1 MQDEKLNNN
10 QNVMTDKNGR
20 YIIKSSLERQSEFG
34 KDKVTMDETTKS
46 KKTVTNLADCAIKK
60 NDKHDGLQR
69 DADGRIIIKS
79 SGAIREDVKSNQK
92 DAISE
97 STKQL
102 FELLGD
108 FEKSEKS
115 HSEKSKTKHKS
126 SKRFK
131 DKSLKR
137 RKIKQIARKVEMLKE
152 EALKGASPNVSS
164 IISELFSASNFIASC
179 QDEIYYYDKAHGC
192 FVKRVASYVKRDLMN
207 QFSND
212 ERLVVSADN
221 VNKAYKHLLLNPD
234 IQRDLTQMIN
244 LPLINCENGVYN
256 LETGELEKHSPQFGF
271 TSYIQA
277 KYDKNAKGKVF
288 KRFLKDITAGNKDSI
303 QFLQEVIGYLLST
316 YVWAK
321 KATLLTFS
329 FPIILPI
336 TFIFY
341 GVPNSGKSVLLNV
354 IGKIIGKENVS
365 NVALQQLSDSCHVAQ
380 LKDATVNIASD
391 LPQAPI
397 KDIGVFKSVVSSLD
411 VIETKELYKNP
422 TSQPC
427 YCKLAF
433 GTNQFVP
440 LNRLDANNAAAFFE
454 RLIIVPFTKSIPEGQ
469 RNLNIA
475 EELFE
480 ERDYILTW
488 AIKGLKRLVENN
500 FVFSLTKESKAVLL
514 LYKSRY
520 CPEQVFF
527 EKYLEFK
534 EDSLISRVEVQKR
547 YEEFAYKR
555 NVNVKSHDILNYIT
569 LNYSQV
575 KLERKRINGS
585 KNPIAAYEGLAFTK

>member
-288 KRFLKDITAGNKDSI
+288 KRFLKDITAGNKDST

-316 YVWAK
+316 
-321 KATLLTFS
+321 
-329 FPIILPI
+329 
-336 TFIFY
+336 
-341 GVPNSGKSVLLNV
+341 
-354 IGKIIGKENVS
+354 
-365 NVALQQLSDSCHVAQ
+365 
-380 LKDATVNIASD
+380 
-391 LPQAPI
+391 
-397 KDIGVFKSVVSSLD
+397 
-411 VIETKELYKNP
+411 
-422 TSQPC
+422 
-427 YCKLAF
+427 
-433 GTNQFVP
+433 
-440 LNRLDANNAAAFFE
+440 
-454 RLIIVPFTKSIPEGQ
+454 
-469 RNLNIA
+469 
-475 EELFE
+475 
-480 ERDYILTW
+480 
-488 AIKGLKRLVENN
+488 
-500 FVFSLTKESKAVLL
+500 
-514 LYKSRY
+514 
-520 CPEQVFF
+520 
-527 EKYLEFK
+527 
-534 EDSLISRVEVQKR
+534 
-547 YEEFAYKR
+547 
-555 NVNVKSHDILNYIT
+555 
-569 LNYSQV
+569 
-575 KLERKRINGS
+575 
-585 KNPIAAYEGLAFTK
+585 

>member
-1 MQDEKLNNN
+1 MKN
-10 QNVMTDKNGR
+10 QNKFNSEIPTDSHGR
-20 YIIKSSLERQSEFG
+20 FIIRSSSKSNCTTG
-34 KDKVTMDETTKS
+34 KSNSNIDNCKS
-46 KKTVTNLADCAIKK
+46 KTVTNLADCAIKK
-60 NDKHDGLQR
+60 SDKHDGLQR

-79 SGAIREDVKSNQK
+79 SGAIREDVKANQK
-92 DAISE
+92 NEISE
-97 STKQL
+97 STKQW
-102 FELLGD
+102 FEMIGD
-108 FEKSEKS
+108 FGETEKS

-137 RKIKQIARKVEMLKE
+137 RKIKQIARRVERLKE

-192 FVKRVASYVKRDLMN
+192 FVKRVALYVKRDLMN
-207 QFSND
+207 QFSDD

-234 IQRDLTQMIN
+234 IQRDLTQKVN

-321 KATLLTFS
+321 KA
-329 FPIILPI
+329 
-336 TFIFY
+336 FIFY

-469 RNLNIA
+469 RNLSLA
-475 EELFE
+475 EDLF
-480 ERDYILTW
+480 
-488 AIKGLKRLVENN
+488 
-500 FVFSLTKESKAVLL
+500 
-514 LYKSRY
+514 
-520 CPEQVFF
+520 
-527 EKYLEFK
+527 
-534 EDSLISRVEVQKR
+534 
-547 YEEFAYKR
+547 
-555 NVNVKSHDILNYIT
+555 
-569 LNYSQV
+569 
-575 KLERKRINGS
+575 
-585 KNPIAAYEGLAFTK
+585 

>member
-1 MQDEKLNNN
+1 MNKKDNIQKSEIERDSS
-10 QNVMTDKNGR
+10 GR
-20 YIIKSSLERQSEFG
+20 YLIKSSS
-34 KDKVTMDETTKS
+34 KANPETEEIHNSKS
-46 KKTVTNLADCAIKK
+46 QKTISNLADCAISANNKK
-60 NDKHDGLQR
+60 DIETVQRDSSGRFLIKSSKLNQEKDTKSKPDGLQR

-79 SGAIREDVKSNQK
+79 SGAIREDVKSNQQNE
-92 DAISE
+92 ISE
-97 STKQL
+97 STKQWL
-102 FELLGD
+102 EMFGD
-108 FEKSEKS
+108 FGETEKS

-131 DKSLKR
+131 DHSLKR
-137 RKIKQIARKVEMLKE
+137 RKIKQIARKIESLKDE
-152 EALKGASPNVSS
+152 TLTGARPNVSS
-164 IISELFSASNFIASC
+164 IISELFSASNFIASY
-179 QDEIYYYDKAHGC
+179 QDEVYYYDKAHGC

-212 ERLVVSADN
+212 ERLVVSAHN

-321 KATLLTFS
+321 KA
-329 FPIILPI
+329 
-336 TFIFY
+336 FIFY

-469 RNLNIA
+469 RNLSLA
-475 EELFE
+475 EDLFK

-500 FVFSLTKESKAVLL
+500 FVF
-514 LYKSRY
+514 
-520 CPEQVFF
+520 
-527 EKYLEFK
+527 
-534 EDSLISRVEVQKR
+534 
-547 YEEFAYKR
+547 
-555 NVNVKSHDILNYIT
+555 
-569 LNYSQV
+569 
-575 KLERKRINGS
+575 
-585 KNPIAAYEGLAFTK
+585 

>member
-288 KRFLKDITAGNKDSI
+288 KRFLKDSI

-321 KATLLTFS
+321 KA
-329 FPIILPI
+329 
-336 TFIFY
+336 FIFY

>member
-321 KATLLTFS
+321 KA
-329 FPIILPI
+329 
-336 TFIFY
+336 FIFY

-500 FVFSLTKESKAVLL
+500 FVFILTKESKAVLL

>member
-1 MQDEKLNNN
+1 MKN
-10 QNVMTDKNGR
+10 QNKFNSEIPTDSHGRFVIKASSKEICTTEKSNSNIDNG
-20 YIIKSSLERQSEFG
+20 KS
-34 KDKVTMDETTKS
+34 
-46 KKTVTNLADCAIKK
+46 KTVTNLADCAIKK
-60 NDKHDGLQR
+60 NNKSDGLQR

-79 SGAIREDVKSNQK
+79 SGAIREDVKSNQQ
-92 DAISE
+92 DEISE
-97 STKQL
+97 STKQW
-102 FELLGD
+102 FEMVGD
-108 FEKSEKS
+108 FGKTEKS

-131 DKSLKR
+131 DHALKR
-137 RKIKQIARKVEMLKE
+137 RKVEQIARKVDRLKE
-152 EALKGASPNVSS
+152 EALKSASPNVSS
-164 IISELFSASNFIASC
+164 IMSELFSANNFIVCC
-179 QDEIYYYDKAHGC
+179 QKEVYYYDKED
-192 FVKRVASYVKRDLMN
+192 VRRDIMN
-207 QFSND
+207 QFTND

-234 IQRDLTQMIN
+234 IQRDLTRKIN

-321 KATLLTFS
+321 KA
-329 FPIILPI
+329 
-336 TFIFY
+336 FIFY

-500 FVFSLTKESKAVLL
+500 FVFSLTKESKDVLL

-555 NVNVKSHDILNYIT
+555 NMNVKSHDILNYIT

>member
-256 LETGELEKHSPQFGF
+256 LETGELEKH
-271 TSYIQA
+271 
-277 KYDKNAKGKVF
+277 
-288 KRFLKDITAGNKDSI
+288 
-303 QFLQEVIGYLLST
+303 
-316 YVWAK
+316 
-321 KATLLTFS
+321 TLR
-329 FPIILPI
+329 
-336 TFIFY
+336 
-341 GVPNSGKSVLLNV
+341 
-354 IGKIIGKENVS
+354 
-365 NVALQQLSDSCHVAQ
+365 
-380 LKDATVNIASD
+380 
-391 LPQAPI
+391 
-397 KDIGVFKSVVSSLD
+397 SLD
-411 VIETKELYKNP
+411 LHHTFKQNM
-422 TSQPC
+422 
-427 YCKLAF
+427 
-433 GTNQFVP
+433 
-440 LNRLDANNAAAFFE
+440 
-454 RLIIVPFTKSIPEGQ
+454 
-469 RNLNIA
+469 
-475 EELFE
+475 
-480 ERDYILTW
+480 
-488 AIKGLKRLVENN
+488 IKKR
-500 FVFSLTKESKAVLL
+500 
-514 LYKSRY
+514 
-520 CPEQVFF
+520 
-527 EKYLEFK
+527 
-534 EDSLISRVEVQKR
+534 
-547 YEEFAYKR
+547 
-555 NVNVKSHDILNYIT
+555 
-569 LNYSQV
+569 
-575 KLERKRINGS
+575 
-585 KNPIAAYEGLAFTK
+585 

>member
-234 IQRDLTQMIN
+234 IQMIN

-321 KATLLTFS
+321 KA
-329 FPIILPI
+329 
-336 TFIFY
+336 FIFY

>member
-1 MQDEKLNNN
+1 M
-10 QNVMTDKNGR
+10 
-20 YIIKSSLERQSEFG
+20 
-34 KDKVTMDETTKS
+34 
-46 KKTVTNLADCAIKK
+46 ADCAIKK
-60 NDKHDGLQR
+60 SDKHDGLQR

-79 SGAIREDVKSNQK
+79 SGAIREDVKSNQQ
-92 DAISE
+92 DEISE
-97 STKQL
+97 STKQW
-102 FELLGD
+102 FKMVGD
-108 FEKSEKS
+108 FGETEKS
-115 HSEKSKTKHKS
+115 HSEESKTKHKS

-192 FVKRVASYVKRDLMN
+192 FVKRAASYVKRDLMN

-321 KATLLTFS
+321 KA
-329 FPIILPI
+329 
-336 TFIFY
+336 FIFY

-469 RNLNIA
+469 RNLSLA
-475 EELFE
+475 EELFK

-555 NVNVKSHDILNYIT
+555 NINVKSHDILNYIT

>member
-321 KATLLTFS
+321 KA
-329 FPIILPI
+329 
-336 TFIFY
+336 FIFY

-475 EELFE
+475 EE
-480 ERDYILTW
+480 RDYILTW

>member
-212 ERLVVSADN
+212 ERLVSADN

-321 KATLLTFS
+321 KA
-329 FPIILPI
+329 
-336 TFIFY
+336 FIFY

>member
-321 KATLLTFS
+321 KA
-329 FPIILPI
+329 
-336 TFIFY
+336 FIFY

-411 VIETKELYKNP
+411 VIETKELYKIQPVSHVIASLHLEQINLYLLIDLMP
-422 TSQPC
+422 TMLQHFLNDLLLFRSQ
-427 YCKLAF
+427 
-433 GTNQFVP
+433 NQF
-440 LNRLDANNAAAFFE
+440 RKD
-454 RLIIVPFTKSIPEGQ
+454 
-469 RNLNIA
+469 
-475 EELFE
+475 
-480 ERDYILTW
+480 
-488 AIKGLKRLVENN
+488 
-500 FVFSLTKESKAVLL
+500 KE
-514 LYKSRY
+514 
-520 CPEQVFF
+520 
-527 EKYLEFK
+527 
-534 EDSLISRVEVQKR
+534 I
-547 YEEFAYKR
+547 
-555 NVNVKSHDILNYIT
+555 
-569 LNYSQV
+569 
-575 KLERKRINGS
+575 
-585 KNPIAAYEGLAFTK
+585 

>member
-1 MQDEKLNNN
+1 MKN
-10 QNVMTDKNGR
+10 QNKFNSEIPTDSHGR
-20 YIIKSSLERQSEFG
+20 FIIRSSSKSNCTTG
-34 KDKVTMDETTKS
+34 KSNSNIDNCKS
-46 KKTVTNLADCAIKK
+46 KTVTNLADCAIKK
-60 NDKHDGLQR
+60 SDKHDGLQR

-79 SGAIREDVKSNQK
+79 SGAIREDVKANQK
-92 DAISE
+92 NEISE
-97 STKQL
+97 STKQW
-102 FELLGD
+102 FEMIGD
-108 FEKSEKS
+108 FGETEKS

-137 RKIKQIARKVEMLKE
+137 RKIKQIARRVERLKE

-192 FVKRVASYVKRDLMN
+192 FVKRVALYVKRDLMN
-207 QFSND
+207 QFSDD

-234 IQRDLTQMIN
+234 IQRDLTQKVN

-321 KATLLTFS
+321 KA
-329 FPIILPI
+329 
-336 TFIFY
+336 FIFY

-380 LKDATVNIASD
+380 LKDASD

-469 RNLNIA
+469 RNLSLA
-475 EELFE
+475 EDLFK

-500 FVFSLTKESKAVLL
+500 FVFSLTKESKDVLL

-527 EKYLEFK
+527 EKYLEFN

-555 NVNVKSHDILNYIT
+555 NLNVKSHDILNYIT

-585 KNPIAAYEGLAFTK
+585 KNPIAVYEGLAFTK

>member
-1 MQDEKLNNN
+1 MKN
-10 QNVMTDKNGR
+10 QNKFNSEIPTDSHGRFVIKASSKEICTTEKSNSNINNG
-20 YIIKSSLERQSEFG
+20 EP
-34 KDKVTMDETTKS
+34 
-46 KKTVTNLADCAIKK
+46 KTVTNLADCAIKK
-60 NDKHDGLQR
+60 SDKPDGLQR

-79 SGAIREDVKSNQK
+79 SGAIREDFKSNQQ
-92 DAISE
+92 DEISE
-97 STKQL
+97 STKQW
-102 FELLGD
+102 FEMVGD
-108 FEKSEKS
+108 FGKTEKS

-131 DKSLKR
+131 DHALKR
-137 RKIKQIARKVEMLKE
+137 RKVEQIARKVDRLKE
-152 EALKGASPNVSS
+152 EALKSASPNVSS
-164 IISELFSASNFIASC
+164 IMSELVSANNFIVCC
-179 QDEIYYYDKAHGC
+179 QKEVYYYDKAHGC
-192 FVKRVASYVKRDLMN
+192 FIKREAEDVRRDIMN
-207 QFSND
+207 QFTND

-234 IQRDLTQMIN
+234 VQRDLTRKIN

-321 KATLLTFS
+321 KA
-329 FPIILPI
+329 
-336 TFIFY
+336 FIFY
-341 GVPNSGKSVLLNV
+341 GVLLNV

-469 RNLNIA
+469 RNLSLA
-475 EELFE
+475 EDLFE

-555 NVNVKSHDILNYIT
+555 NMNVKSHDILNYIT

>member
-46 KKTVTNLADCAIKK
+46 KETVTNLADCAIKK
-60 NDKHDGLQR
+60 SDKPYGLQR

-79 SGAIREDVKSNQK
+79 SRAIREDVKSNQQ
-92 DAISE
+92 DEISE
-97 STKQL
+97 STKQW
-102 FELLGD
+102 FEMVGD
-108 FEKSEKS
+108 FGETEKS

-131 DKSLKR
+131 DHSLKR
-137 RKIKQIARKVEMLKE
+137 RKIKQIARKVERLKE
-152 EALKGASPNVSS
+152 EALKSASPNVSS

-234 IQRDLTQMIN
+234 IQRDLTQKID

-321 KATLLTFS
+321 KA
-329 FPIILPI
+329 
-336 TFIFY
+336 FIFY

-354 IGKIIGKENVS
+354 IGKIVGKENVS

-422 TSQPC
+422 TSQLC

-469 RNLNIA
+469 RNLSLA
-475 EELFE
+475 EDLFK

-500 FVFSLTKESKAVLL
+500 FVFSLTKESKDVLL

-555 NVNVKSHDILNYIT
+555 NINVKSHDILNYIT

>member
-321 KATLLTFS
+321 KA
-329 FPIILPI
+329 
-336 TFIFY
+336 FIFY

-488 AIKGLKRLVENN
+488 AIKRLVENN